1 MGWARPGE
9 GRDEVS
15 LASWSRYL
23 IVSRD
28 HDIGV
33 SGTCMYGNTTT
44 VILLITT

>member
-28 HDIGV
+28 RHIGV
-33 SGTCMYGNTTT
+33 CGISMYGNATAL
-44 VILLITT
+44 ILLITT